1 MKMAGNDRHGSLL
14 QDTFM
19 NRPLLVHRLEGK
31 KESAMVMA
39 LNILVMIAVLYTLY
53 FCRTLLL
60 PIFVAGFIAL
70 FSSPLVRLLA
80 SAKVP
85 HALAAALVVA
95 LLVVVLGAAF
105 VMLVGPAGH
114 WLDSLPVLGEKLAA
128 QMNGLSDRFN
138 LFRAQVMP
146 DADGQS
152 NAVGGALETVFLSA
166 FSVLA
171 GTTAM
176 FLVQIAAVFV
186 ITYFFLVYGDNL
198 MRNFVRAQSSFAEKK
213 KAVIIF
219 QTVRDDISRYALL
232 ISIINIGLG
241 MATACVMALL
251 GVEDPFLW
259 GALAAI
265 LNFAPYIGPLILSII
280 LTGVGFI
287 EHETWGMALMIPGSF
302 LLLNFIESQLVTPTV
317 LGQRFNMNPLLVVL
331 WMFAWGWVWGVIGVL
346 IAIPLLVCFKILSS
360 HLDLLGCWINILDGD
375 SSVKDQ

>member
-1 MKMAGNDRHGSLL
+1 
-14 QDTFM
+14 M
-19 NRPLLVHRLEGK
+19 NNPMIICKLSSR
-31 KESAMVMA
+31 KEDAIALA
-39 LNILVMIAVLYTLY
+39 LNILVVIAMLYTLY

-60 PIFVAGFIAL
+60 PVFVAGFIAL
-70 FSSPLVRLLA
+70 FSSPLVRFIA
-80 SAKVP
+80 GFKVP
-85 HALAAALVVA
+85 HTLAAALVVT
-95 LLVVVLGAAF
+95 LLVVGLGATF
-105 VMLVGPAGH
+105 VFFIDPVGH
-114 WLDSLPVLGEKLAA
+114 WLESLPELGDKLAA

-138 LFRAQVMP
+138 LFKAQVIP

-152 NAVGGALETVFLSA
+152 NAIGGALEAVFLSA
-166 FSVLA
+166 FSVVA

-241 MATACVMALL
+241 LATACVMALL
-251 GVEDPFLW
+251 HVEDPLLW

-265 LNFAPYIGPLILSII
+265 LNFAPYIGPLVLSII

-287 EHETWGMALMIPGSF
+287 EYETWGKALMVPGSF

-331 WMFAWGWVWGVIGVL
+331 WMFAWGWVWGVIGLL

-360 HLDLLGCWINILDGD
+360 HLDLIGCWINILDGD
-375 SSVKDQ
+375 TADKG